1 MNLLRLLSLASLS
14 TIAPLVAASVYGQQ
28 SPSPAGQEQ
37 QQPQSGQPPEQGQGQ
52 GGQQAGKMDVPRL
65 FATTCG
71 WCHEGGGRKQGRGPK
86 LAGTDKSDQFMI
98 TRIKAGKSP
107 GMPAFGRSFNDEQI
121 QAIVA
126 YIRSL
131 PDQ

>member
-1 MNLLRLLSLASLS
+1 MTLLRFLSLAGLS
-14 TIAPLVAASVYGQQ
+14 AAALLVVTTVHGQQ
-28 SPSPAGQEQ
+28 SPPPAGQEQ
-37 QQPQSGQPPEQGQGQ
+37 QPPQSEQPKEQGQ
-52 GGQQAGKMDVPRL
+52 GGQPAAKMDVPRL

-86 LAGTDKSDQFMI
+86 LAGSDKSDQFMI